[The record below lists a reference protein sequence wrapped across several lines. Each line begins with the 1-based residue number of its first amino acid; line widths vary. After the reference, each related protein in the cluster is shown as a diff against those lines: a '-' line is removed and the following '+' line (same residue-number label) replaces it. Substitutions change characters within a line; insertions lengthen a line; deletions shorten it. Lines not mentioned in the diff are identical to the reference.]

1 MKHPNKSSFDPSPF
15 ELNLGAINGV
25 LFGIGALMLLPS
37 IVLSHWPDAGK
48 GILPCVIWEIILRD
62 YLGAILRGRTDGHY
76 LTGNRIVDAV
86 LDSLPEMQNY

>member
-48 GILPCVIWEIILRD
+48 GILPCVIWELFCVIIWALFC
-62 YLGAILRGRTDGHY
+62 
-76 LTGNRIVDAV
+76 VVV
-86 LDSLPEMQNY
+86 LMDTI